1 MNDSTFIL
9 FSSYLIISKLSY
21 YMIFCLIFCNHVLPL
36 LGYIHFKS
44 LSFFFHFNFMYIL
57 GSYEN
62 TGWTEQLS
70 LPKKKPWTRF
80 QTLPTAPGGPIIGNV
95 LSNFSN
101 SVKKSFYLHIWTHA
115 FISLW
120 KFVLYF
126 CSFFTLGWFA
136 MTSFFHQYI
145 FFYFVFHL
153 YADFN
158 QSS

>member
-1 MNDSTFIL
+1 
-9 FSSYLIISKLSY
+9 
-21 YMIFCLIFCNHVLPL
+21 MIFCLIFCYHVLVL

-44 LSFFFHFNFMYIL
+44 LSFFFISIL
-57 GSYEN
+57 CTSQDLMRILAGQNNCLYQRRNLGPDSRPYPQPQEDPLQV
-62 TGWTEQLS
+62 TY
-70 LPKKKPWTRF
+70 F
-80 QTLPTAPGGPIIGNV
+80 QI
-95 LSNFSN
+95 
-101 SVKKSFYLHIWTHA
+101 SVIPYKKSVYLHIWIHT
-115 FISLW
+115 FISLR

-126 CSFFTLGWFA
+126 CSFLTLGWFA